1 VITTERLLDLFIE
14 VADTLVDAFDLIEFL
29 HNLADQTV
37 VVSGASSVGILLADQ
52 NDELQYMAASS
63 SGAAEL
69 ELFQLQS
76 AEGPC
81 PDCYRTGEPVI
92 VDDLRAAL
100 DRWPSFV
107 PRAASAGIRSVHAF
121 PMRLRDRTI
130 GALNVFG
137 KDPAPLEEDDVKVI
151 QALADVATI
160 ALIQEQAIA
169 AAETLTEQLQGA
181 LNSRIV
187 IEQAK
192 GVVARSKGMSVD
204 QAFTLLRSHA
214 RGQHMRLTDLAFA
227 IATGATDPSVLG
239 VVDPV

>member
-1 VITTERLLDLFIE
+1 MITTERLLDLFIE
-14 VADTLVDAFDLIEFL
+14 VADTLVDQFDLIEFL
-29 HNLADQTV
+29 HNLADHTV
-37 VVSGASSVGILLADQ
+37 AISEASSVGILLADQ

-63 SGAAEL
+63 AGATEL

-81 PDCYRTGEPVI
+81 PDCYRTGQHVI
-92 VDDLRAAL
+92 VNDLSAAL
-100 DRWPSFV
+100 ERWPNFV
-107 PRAASAGIRSVHAF
+107 PRAASAGIQSVHAF
-121 PMRLRDRTI
+121 PMRLRERTI

-137 KDPAPLEEDDVKVI
+137 KEPAPLGEDDVKVI

-192 GVVARSKGMSVD
+192 GVVARTLGMSVD
-204 QAFTLLRSHA
+204 QAFAVLRSHA
-214 RGQHMRLTDLAFA
+214 RGEHMRLTDLAYD

-239 VVDPV
+239 AADPV